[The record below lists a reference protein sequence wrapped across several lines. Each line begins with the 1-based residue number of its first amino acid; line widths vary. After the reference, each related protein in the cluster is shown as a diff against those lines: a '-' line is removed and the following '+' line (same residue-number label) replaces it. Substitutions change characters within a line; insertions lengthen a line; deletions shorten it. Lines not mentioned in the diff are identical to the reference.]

1 MNSYFASYLKHNGNP
16 DITPEDT
23 SFLMPCI
30 FMVQYC
36 VATIGVKLGE
46 KFGARFSAILGLII
60 IYISIIMM
68 IIFTNYYA
76 ILMAMGIFGLG
87 DGLQVLSV
95 INNSWKYFPEH
106 SALVSGIIL
115 TGLGISSGILTPIG
129 DYLIINPEKKEP
141 ENGIYPQD
149 IANNL
154 KNYLYFLLILFFF
167 LKLIAI
173 IFTFNYEKKISEEND
188 NNSNEP
194 AIIETNGK
202 ELQIVNTSKDNFSLL
217 CEGLLSEKNFFLLL
231 FCFCSPCKYIII

>member
-23 SFLMPCI
+23 SLLMPCI

-46 KFGARFSAILGLII
+46 KFGARFCVIIGLII

-68 IIFTNYYA
+68 IFFTNYYV
-76 ILMAMGIFGLG
+76 ILVAMGIFGLG

-95 INNSWKYFPEH
+95 INNSWKYFPGH

-129 DYLIINPEKKEP
+129 DYLIINPGKVEP
-141 ENGIYPQD
+141 EDGIYPD
-149 IANNL
+149 YIANNL
-154 KNYLYFLLILFFF
+154 KNYLYFLLILFFI
-167 LKLIAI
+167 LGVIAI
-173 IFTFNYEKKISEEND
+173 IFTFSYDKKNSEEDD
-188 NNSNEP
+188 NNSKEPVLIESNE
-194 AIIETNGK
+194 K
-202 ELQIVNTSKDNFSLL
+202 ELQIVNTAKDKFNLL